1 VGHGS
6 QAEPTVTLEG
16 VTVVY
21 PGLTQPALSNVTLG
35 LASGQRTALI
45 GPNGSGKS
53 TLLKA
58 LVGLVPLAQGCITL
72 LGRAAAPGNP
82 QVAYVPQRS
91 DVDWR
96 FPITAAG
103 VALMGRDV
111 HLRWPRWPS
120 RADRAL
126 AAAALDLVDMGAY
139 ANRHIAALS
148 GGQQQRV
155 FLARALAQQAELLLL
170 DEPFAGVDT
179 ATTALIFDLIDQRC
193 AAGGTVVVATHD
205 LATVSAH
212 FDQVVLVRQQIIAC
226 GTPAEVLQPDLLAE
240 AYGGP
245 LALFHHPVAVHKHA
259 ALEPPELP
267 LRHR

>member
-1 VGHGS
+1 MGHGS
-6 QAEPTVTLEG
+6 QAELAVTLEG
-16 VTVVY
+16 VTVIY

-35 LASGQRTALI
+35 LARGRRTALI
-45 GPNGSGKS
+45 GPNGAGKS

-58 LVGLVPLAQGCITL
+58 LVGLAALAQGRISL

-126 AAAALDLVDMGAY
+126 AATALGLVGMGAY
-139 ANRHIAALS
+139 AKRHIAALS

-170 DEPFAGVDT
+170 DEPFAGVDAATRRVLRRGIEALVGAGT
-179 ATTALIFDLIDQRC
+179 A
-193 AAGGTVVVATHD
+193 VM
-205 LATVSAH
+205 LASHHRDEWPRNASH
-212 FDQVVLVRQQIIAC
+212 ELELERGQSHYIGPMR
-226 GTPAEVLQPDLLAE
+226 GRPAE
-240 AYGGP
+240 
-245 LALFHHPVAVHKHA
+245 
-259 ALEPPELP
+259 
-267 LRHR
+267 